1 MFQSTMVLVTL
12 YSWCCSSCWSS
23 GCQVQNFRAK
33 ALVSKDQ
40 HSMPRPLV
48 FVDGR
53 DSVAQPLGAAWLMK
67 ELDDELVRVKFVVGR
82 RKYVVRRAHVNFG
95 NKDSPGTVQKKKRAH
110 EERALSSNSP
120 PFVPSSA
127 SSPTIV
133 GESSDKPID
142 KPSDKPKK
150 RRSKKPRS
158 QPTWDRLLRFGAVC
172 DANNVYSE
180 QGLRSLS
187 SLLLPDGVLSWLD
200 TLPASTSFTSSMR
213 SFVDIWCTYC
223 GALAHCDYSAME
235 TREKLL
241 VLNLVC
247 DDIES
252 GGGSGNVFA
261 SLLMQCLVSGRHDQ
275 SVCSVV
281 ADLDNIGY
289 AKRVDRAKPGV
300 LVSSLALL
308 RHESGYP
315 AAKRAM
321 DKFRAP
327 LTRAVWQVKSNEQA
341 TTFLRLARNRLY
353 CFPTD
358 SGVSSR
364 LHPVTNEI
372 RYWSAESETYVP
384 KKEFYTTVDGVSF
397 KKVVN
402 LANGDRVLNKDA
414 GGFYTQTLISSEICG
429 EKAKLVLEYANSRIS
444 VHKPKHAYVLTGDGT
459 NGRDVACLL
468 KECPDVTHTLCMSV
482 GHPKEYMKKRRGG
495 GVLSDCKT
503 RPIQL
508 SFEEYVVWR
517 CAVAASVAG
526 MSGRHKKKATAK
538 SLEARTHLLVETSY
552 GV

>member
-1 MFQSTMVLVTL
+1 M
-12 YSWCCSSCWSS
+12 
-23 GCQVQNFRAK
+23 
-33 ALVSKDQ
+33 
-40 HSMPRPLV
+40 
-48 FVDGR
+48 
-53 DSVAQPLGAAWLMK
+53 AQPLGAAWLLK
-67 ELDDELVRVKFVVGR
+67 ELGDVFVRVKFVVGR
-82 RKYVVRRAHVNFG
+82 RKFVVRRAHVNFG
-95 NKDSPGTVQKKKRAH
+95 NKNSPSTVQKKKRAH
-110 EERALSSNSP
+110 EEKVLSSAS

-127 SSPTIV
+127 PPTTIV
-133 GESSDKPID
+133 G
-142 KPSDKPKK
+142 KPSNKSSNKPKK
-150 RRSKKPRS
+150 RRTKKPRS
-158 QPTWDRLLRFGAVC
+158 LLTWDRLLRFGGVC
-172 DANNVYSE
+172 DANNVCSKE
-180 QGLRSLS
+180 GLQSLS
-187 SLLLPDGVLSWLD
+187 SLLLPDGVLLWLD
-200 TLPASTSFTSSMR
+200 TLPASTSFAGSMR

-252 GGGSGNVFA
+252 GGNSGNVFA

-327 LTRAVWQVKSNEQA
+327 LTRAVWQVKSNKEA
-341 TTFLRLARNRLY
+341 TTFLRVARGRLY

-358 SGVSSR
+358 SGVSTR
-364 LHPVTNEI
+364 LHPATNEI
-372 RYWSAESETYVP
+372 RYWSAESESYVP
-384 KKEFYTTVDGVSF
+384 KREFFTTVDGVSF
-397 KKVVN
+397 KKAADLV
-402 LANGDRVLNKDA
+402 NGDRVLNKDV
-414 GGFYTQTLISSEICG
+414 GGVHSQTVVSSEICG
-429 EKAKLVLEYANSRIS
+429 EMAKLVLEYTNSRVS
-444 VHKPKHAYVLTGDGT
+444 VHKPKHSYVLTGDGT
-459 NGRDVACLL
+459 NGRDVARLL

-495 GVLSDCKT
+495 GVLSACET
-503 RPIQL
+503 RPMRL
-508 SFEEYVVWR
+508 SFDQYVVWR

-526 MSGRHKKKATAK
+526 MSGRHKKKATKKA
-538 SLEARTHLLVETSY
+538 LEARTHLLVEQSY

>member
-1 MFQSTMVLVTL
+1 
-12 YSWCCSSCWSS
+12 
-23 GCQVQNFRAK
+23 
-33 ALVSKDQ
+33 
-40 HSMPRPLV
+40 MPRLLV
-48 FVDGR
+48 RVEGR
-53 DSVAQPLGAAWLMK
+53 DSVTQPLGAAWLLK
-67 ELDDELVRVKFVVGR
+67 ELDDEFVRVKFVIGR
-82 RKYVVRRAHVNFG
+82 RKYVVRRTYVNFG
-95 NKDSPGTVQKKKRAH
+95 SKDSPGTVQKKKRAY
-110 EERALSSNSP
+110 EEEKVLSLKSP

-133 GESSDKPID
+133 GKSSDEHAG
-142 KPSDKPKK
+142 KPKK

-158 QPTWDRLLRFGAVC
+158 LPTWDRLLRFGAVC

-180 QGLRSLS
+180 QALRSLS

-200 TLPASTSFTSSMR
+200 TLPASTSFTGSMR

-281 ADLDNIGY
+281 ADLNNIGY

-308 RHESGYP
+308 RHEPNYP
-315 AAKRAM
+315 VAKRAM

-341 TTFLRLARNRLY
+341 TTFLRVARGRLY

-358 SGVSSR
+358 SGVSTR

-372 RYWSAESETYVP
+372 RYWSAESESYVA

-402 LANGDRVLNKDA
+402 LVNGDRVLNKDA
-414 GGFYTQTLISSEICG
+414 GGFYSQKVVSSEICG
-429 EKAKLVLEYANSRIS
+429 EKAKLVLEYTNSRVS

-459 NGRDVACLL
+459 NGRDVAHLL

-495 GVLSDCKT
+495 VLSACKT
-503 RPIQL
+503 CPMRL
-508 SFEEYVVWR
+508 SFDEYVVWR

-526 MSGRHKKKATAK
+526 MSGRHKKKGMQKA
-538 SLEARTHLLVETSY
+538 LEARTHLLVEKSY